1 MIYRELQFLDKSNI
15 PEEYKAQYSKIFRA
29 QLSEAELLLLRYN
42 AQTENGVNMQSYINR
57 YNLLKHLP
65 LFDILEFAKWKKE
78 KHTQTELNGLDVMFY
93 NLRLKIRKE
102 FLNPVAEKSF
112 VDFDIDS
119 EIYKLR
125 FIIEGN
131 RSKFKVELTKKNVK
145 AEKTKI
151 DESLDS
157 AIGRYS
163 NDELKGLLEYFIK
176 DVFLW
181 SNYSLYNNENSVL
194 VDKGENK
201 SDGNKTVTFYATIE
215 NTKGYPLIASQ
226 KQMQNPNGA
235 SKERS
240 NSEDKKSSFLAK
252 LKLGSK

>member
-1 MIYRELQFLDKSNI
+1 
-15 PEEYKAQYSKIFRA
+15 
-29 QLSEAELLLLRYN
+29 
-42 AQTENGVNMQSYINR
+42 MQSYINR

-78 KHTQTELNGLDVMFY
+78 NHTQTELNGLDVMFY
-93 NLRLKIRKE
+93 NLRQKIRKE
-102 FLNPVAEKSF
+102 FLNPVAEKSL
-112 VDFDIDS
+112 VDFEIDS

-145 AEKTKI
+145 AGKAAI

-163 NDELKGLLEYFIK
+163 NDELKGLLEFFIK

-194 VDKGENK
+194 VDKGKNK

-235 SKERS
+235 GREQDSKA
-240 NSEDKKSSFLAK
+240 SSKVRLMFWQNN
-252 LKLGSK
+252 